1 MYAPMDVFILCID
14 VACEVLCFNYEQS
27 NRFPDET
34 TGKMHH
40 NAAVSSFS
48 GDC

>member
-1 MYAPMDVFILCID
+1 MLLWMFSSY
-14 VACEVLCFNYEQS
+14 VLMLLVKCCVLYYEQS